1 MARLLATLLRSSR
14 AAVPSARPLY
24 SRGYSVASG
33 GADYVAS
40 RGPSPSEGAV
50 PNAIRSVVEPSE
62 LETRQ
67 SRSELSIGRQGIR
80 IPTGKGD
87 ISALHYLLRDS
98 CKCPQC
104 IDQYSKQRKFRMSDI
119 PTDIKPRSTEWDGS
133 ILKVQWEND
142 IPGFDESHTS
152 TYTLDELRNPAANY
166 SYHSTGRKRKRLLW
180 YNWFKHRF
188 VSYEEYMYDDK
199 VFSSAMRNLAQTGLL
214 FLKDIPDSRTEVEKI
229 ATRMGPLRNTFYG
242 PTWDVRTVPEAKNVA
257 YTNQFLGFHMD
268 LMYMNEPPGY
278 QLLHC
283 LQNSCDGG
291 ESLFA
296 DSFAVARQLSID
308 DPEAFQALCKLRL
321 SYEYNHQDDVY
332 SNDWPVFQTYMDEH
346 TQQRRLMHANYS
358 PPFQAPMHGQRRP
371 FNRTVA
377 EMRALDKF
385 AKMLE
390 EEKYIYELKLNPG
403 ECAIFENR
411 RVLHAR
417 RQFNTATG
425 QRWLAGAYV
434 DEDALLSKFATS
446 ARKYPY
452 MWRDSPNKP
461 YRGGAADQ
469 EGEDPSLN
477 DGTSKE

>member
-1 MARLLATLLRSSR
+1 MVRLLATFLRSSR

-24 SRGYSVASG
+24 SRGYAVASG
-33 GADYVAS
+33 AAEDAAS
-40 RGPSPSEGAV
+40 LGPNSTTAPEGGQHD
-50 PNAIRSVVEPSE
+50 PIRSIVETPMPQTRNSQPSAP
-62 LETRQ
+62 
-67 SRSELSIGRQGIR
+67 SIGRQGIR

-87 ISALHYLLRDS
+87 ISALHYLLRDG

-104 IDQYSKQRKFRMSDI
+104 VDQHSKQRNFRMSDI
-119 PTDIKPRSTEWDGS
+119 PTDIKPRSADWDGS
-133 ILKVQWEND
+133 VLKVKWEND

-152 TYTLDELRNPAANY
+152 TYTLNQLRNPSANY

-180 YNWFKHRF
+180 HNWFKHRF
-188 VSYEEYMYDDK
+188 VSYEEYMHDDK
-199 VFSSAMRNLAQTGLL
+199 AFSSAMRNLAQTGLL
-214 FLKDIPDSRTEVEKI
+214 FVKDVPDSRAEVEKI

-242 PTWDVRTVPEAKNVA
+242 STWDVRTVPEAKNVA
-257 YTNQFLGFHMD
+257 YTSQFLGFHMD
-268 LMYMNEPPGY
+268 LMYMNEPPGF

-296 DSFAVARQLSID
+296 DSFAVARQLGID
-308 DPEAFQALCKLRL
+308 DPEAFKALCNLRL
-321 SYEYNHQDDVY
+321 SYEYNHENDIY
-332 SNDWPVFQTYMDEH
+332 TNDWPVFQTYVDEY
-346 TQQRRLMHANYS
+346 TQQQRLTHANYS

-371 FNRTVA
+371 FNRTVT

-390 EEKYIYELKLNPG
+390 DESYIYELKLNPG
-403 ECAIFENR
+403 ECVIFENR

-417 RQFNTATG
+417 KQFNTATG

-434 DEDALLSKFATS
+434 DEDAVLSKFATS
-446 ARKYPY
+446 ARKYPH

-461 YRGGAADQ
+461 YRKEA
-469 EGEDPSLN
+469 EGEGQVQSN
-477 DGTSKE
+477 